1 MTHELSGVLPSG
13 LRFGVS
19 KPDNLIE
26 GLGLAI
32 GKFFVSSIDDFL
44 DHVLLLNFFA
54 HECQMEW
61 NKKIMG
67 TIFGRRIKPLQKG
80 WINIFI
86 SNHFINI
93 GKLINFKQN
102 TYLKAIEIIKGRFFL
117 TFNCMIN

>member
-61 NKKIMG
+61 NKKLLVQFLEG
-67 TIFGRRIKPLQKG
+67 ELNPSKRVG
-80 WINIFI
+80 
-86 SNHFINI
+86 
-93 GKLINFKQN
+93 
-102 TYLKAIEIIKGRFFL
+102 L
-117 TFNCMIN
+117 TFL